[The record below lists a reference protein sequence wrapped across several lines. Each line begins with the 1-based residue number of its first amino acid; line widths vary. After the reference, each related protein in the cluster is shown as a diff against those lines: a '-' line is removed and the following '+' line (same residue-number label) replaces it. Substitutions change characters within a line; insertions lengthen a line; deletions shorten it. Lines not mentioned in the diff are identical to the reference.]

1 MLSGSRNAALYGT
14 RKGTLLESVPLG
26 VTTWTVPVA
35 APFGTVVV
43 ISEAEATVKTAA
55 VPSKR
60 SLVAPV
66 RFVPRILTAAPTLP
80 EAGSVSTNGP
90 RPTDSVKTVPSPL
103 APSSSVV
110 PYKSPLVAWTS
121 PAGGVLPSVH
131 PLWEQK
137 LYSVVSA
144 PLGVILKTVPA
155 HPLEAQ
161 LSYTVVP

>member
-55 VPSKR
+55 VPSKLT
-60 SLVAPV
+60 LVAPV

-80 EAGSVSTNGP
+80 EVGSVSTNGP
-90 RPTDSVKTVPSPL
+90 RPTDSLKTVPSPL

-121 PAGGVLPSVH
+121 PAAVLPSMLPSVH

-144 PLGVILKTVPA
+144 PLGVILKTVPYLPFA
-155 HPLEAQ
+155 P
-161 LSYTVVP
+161 S